1 AEPGSNRRACPRGL
15 RKGVLSMGDR
25 SIRAVSAWEGRLL
38 KAALLDSLRK
48 LDPRAMVRNP
58 VIFVVEVGS
67 VLTTLVW
74 IRDLVASPAGAHP
87 AWFTA
92 QVALWLWFT
101 ILFANFSEALAEG
114 RGKAQAAALR
124 GLRQET
130 IARRLVDA
138 GEEKIPASAL
148 RKGDIVVV
156 EA

>member
-1 AEPGSNRRACPRGL
+1 RDAGGRDARGPVRDDRPGARDRRIPRRQEGGGARTGDAADHGPAVRGPRRRGDPDRGRPDVLPRAEPGSNRRACPRGL

-58 VIFVVEVGS
+58 VMFVVEVGS

-87 AWFTA
+87 AWF
-92 QVALWLWFT
+92 
-101 ILFANFSEALAEG
+101 
-114 RGKAQAAALR
+114 
-124 GLRQET
+124 
-130 IARRLVDA
+130 
-138 GEEKIPASAL
+138 
-148 RKGDIVVV
+148 
-156 EA
+156 